1 MNCSSQFVSV
11 LASLLWNIVRSEMH
25 VYKFH
30 ISLSMHVVCMDFQK
44 FGLKIGKGVKL
55 VCDFLVSVQVVV
67 WKALGAAL

>member
-1 MNCSSQFVSV
+1 
-11 LASLLWNIVRSEMH
+11 
-25 VYKFH
+25 
-30 ISLSMHVVCMDFQK
+30 MDFQK

>member
-1 MNCSSQFVSV
+1 M
-11 LASLLWNIVRSEMH
+11 ASLLKWNIVCSEMH

-30 ISLSMHVVCMDFQK
+30 ISLSMHVVCMDFQ